1 MGLSALR
8 PTSSLP
14 ILPLEFKH
22 QLSQVESR
30 RVTTAPPPHPP
41 HPHPFFQILLL
52 PDLSLSHLPDLPL
65 PKGTLRPAQNLSGY
79 RAIHRGWVEEVA
91 TETGSL
97 SAAAAGGPAR
107 LPIGSAGAQRPPCAH
122 AQRRR
127 GEVTAEPGLGGS
139 GPGFLGPGSTGGSGR
154 GSVPS
159 GTRRG
164 GRRPLCSAEPSP
176 PRRRSARRHCCPG
189 PLGPL
194 RCASAGLATG

>member
-1 MGLSALR
+1 MGLSTLR

-14 ILPLEFKH
+14 VLPLELRH
-22 QLSQVESR
+22 QLSQVDSR
-30 RVTTAPPPHPP
+30 RVTTALHPHPP

-52 PDLSLSHLPDLPL
+52 SDLSHSHLPDLPL
-65 PKGTLRPAQNLSGY
+65 PGGTLKPAQNLAGY
-79 RAIHRGWVEEVA
+79 PAIHSGWVEEVA

-97 SAAAAGGPAR
+97 SAAPARGPAR

-122 AQRRR
+122 AQWCR
-127 GEVTAEPGLGGS
+127 GEVAAEPGRGGS
-139 GPGFLGPGSTGGSGR
+139 GPGFLGPGWAGGSGR

-159 GTRRG
+159 GTRSG

-194 RCASAGLATG
+194 RRASAGPATG